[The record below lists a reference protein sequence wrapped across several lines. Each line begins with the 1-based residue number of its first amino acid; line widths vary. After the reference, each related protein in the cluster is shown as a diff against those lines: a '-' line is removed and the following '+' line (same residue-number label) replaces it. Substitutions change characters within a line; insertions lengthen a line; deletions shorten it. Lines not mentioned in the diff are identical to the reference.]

1 MSDVTISK
9 KDEVYLHIDA
19 DASILLEMNDFFTF
33 AVPGAQFTPAYR
45 AKLWDGKIR
54 LLSLFTKEL
63 YVGLATYVKEFCK
76 SNNYTCSD
84 NLPSYAD
91 DVEQARQFISTL
103 NFHSNSKPVDIRD
116 YQEEAVLES
125 IRRGRTLLLSPTASG
140 KSLIIYSLVRWHQT
154 QGRRQLIIVP
164 TTSLVE
170 QLYGDFADYATA
182 SDWKVSENC
191 ARIYSGKEK
200 ITNVP
205 IVISTWQSIYK
216 MPKSY
221 FENFDVV
228 YGDECHLFKA
238 KSLSSILHKCT
249 KAPFKIGT
257 TGTLDGTKTHRLVLE
272 GLFGNVHKV
281 TTTKKLMDTQ
291 QLAELKIRC
300 LQLDYSDEEK
310 QLCKNFTYQQELDW
324 LVTHP
329 KRNKFIQNLV
339 LDQKGNTLVL
349 FQYVEKHG
357 EVLFNMVSEKIEKG
371 RELFFVHGGVE
382 AKDRES
388 VRAITEQSEN
398 AIILAS
404 YGTFST
410 GINIRNLHNIVFASP
425 SKSRIRNLQ
434 SIGRGL
440 RLGEQKTSC
449 KLYDIG
455 DNLSWKTHK
464 NYTLLHLIERVKIYN
479 EEGFSYKLLTVPL
492 TVGE

>member
-1 MSDVTISK
+1 
-9 KDEVYLHIDA
+9 
-19 DASILLEMNDFFTF
+19 
-33 AVPGAQFTPAYR
+33 
-45 AKLWDGKIR
+45 
-54 LLSLFTKEL
+54 
-63 YVGLATYVKEFCK
+63 
-76 SNNYTCSD
+76 
-84 NLPSYAD
+84 
-91 DVEQARQFISTL
+91 
-103 NFHSNSKPVDIRD
+103 
-116 YQEEAVLES
+116 
-125 IRRGRTLLLSPTASG
+125 
-140 KSLIIYSLVRWHQT
+140 
-154 QGRRQLIIVP
+154 
-164 TTSLVE
+164 
-170 QLYGDFADYATA
+170 
-182 SDWKVSENC
+182 
-191 ARIYSGKEK
+191 
-200 ITNVP
+200 
-205 IVISTWQSIYK
+205 

-410 GINIRNLHNIVFASP
+410 GINIRNLHNIIFASP